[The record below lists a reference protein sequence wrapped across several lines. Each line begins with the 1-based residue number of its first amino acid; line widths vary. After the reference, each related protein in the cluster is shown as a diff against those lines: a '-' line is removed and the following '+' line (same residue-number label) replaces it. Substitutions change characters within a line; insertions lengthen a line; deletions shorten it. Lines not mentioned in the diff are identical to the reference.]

1 MNEIQIKGIRIKYR
15 GKLEIKEDKEIK
27 IYKLRISK
35 ILSKNGVLNFHKKI
49 GEIKRI
55 LKKSKIKYLNNFPQR
70 NKKDFVKYNY
80 IEVDNKSEFDL
91 ILKMNLRKQDYT
103 GEYLEFKNGEILNLF
118 KFKSDK
124 CQIVYLS

>member
-35 ILSKNGVLNFHKKI
+35 ILSKNGVLNFHKKT
-49 GEIKRI
+49 GEVKRI

-70 NKKDFVKYNY
+70 NRKDFIKYHY
-80 IEVDNKSEFDL
+80 VEIDNKSEFDF
-91 ILKMNLRKQDYT
+91 ILKMNLREENYT
-103 GEYLEFKNGEILNLF
+103 GEYLEFKNDEILNLF
-118 KFKSDK
+118 KFK
-124 CQIVYLS
+124 

>member
-35 ILSKNGVLNFHKKI
+35 ILSKNGVLNFHKKT